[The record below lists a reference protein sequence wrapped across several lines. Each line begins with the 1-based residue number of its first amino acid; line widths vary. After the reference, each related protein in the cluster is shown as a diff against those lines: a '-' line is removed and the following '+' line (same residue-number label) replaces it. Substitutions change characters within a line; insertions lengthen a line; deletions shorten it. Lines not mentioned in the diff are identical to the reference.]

1 MRTSKDYSKKG
12 GRDMRDQR
20 LSTEEIG
27 EILDMYES
35 SSEMHTGA
43 VIRIDLS
50 NHKILYSSNFKR
62 VIGLGKDEFP
72 QNLDELKKLLREED
86 FQKLQDNFNNY
97 DYENEWIL
105 RVSFKEKRE
114 GFDNFE
120 LVGKKKRWN
129 NRDIVYILIRNTKQK
144 YGMITPETFFPKDLF
159 DNSQQAI
166 VITDKNN
173 KVVTV
178 NKAFVDMMGYSLEEV
193 VGKDPHFWSSNM
205 HDKTFYQR
213 MWYDLKSKGFWNGR
227 LINKKR
233 NGEIIFTYSN
243 IFEIKGYSN
252 ELIGYIAINTDITNN
267 VRREEEITRVHKYDF
282 QTWLPNKEFL
292 LEKMKDVIARN
303 LDNVHAE
310 YALIVIKI
318 NKMHEL
324 PIVYDFEKINFII
337 KEITDRITKI
347 AENDFFVSRIAED
360 EFALFGSLNSLS
372 NIEEISNTLIKA
384 LAEPLQ
390 LFGEKV
396 FIKARIG
403 ISTYPQ
409 NSKDPEQLINQAR
422 TALNVSSKSDINF
435 YSLDLSN
442 LIKYENLIEEEIY
455 YALQN
460 NKLVLFFQ
468 PQIDTDNFEIIGAE
482 ALIRMQKSDGTILSP
497 FDFLEVAKKKGLMTE
512 IDRFVLEST
521 AKIAKELNS
530 SLNNKIKVFFNV
542 SKSFFEDKDFLNF
555 IEIVLDKYDID
566 PSYLGVELTE
576 EIFIDDFYS
585 AQKKI
590 NALKKMGLQI
600 ALDDFGTGF
609 SSLSYLN
616 KLRIDKIK
624 IDKSFVDD
632 LLKSESSKRLVSSII
647 SMSHI
652 LGLEV
657 IAEGVETQEQLSFLQ
672 SKGCYEI
679 QGYYFSKP
687 LPLAEFVKSFC

>member
-62 VIGLGKDEFP
+62 VTGFGKDEIP
-72 QNLDELKKLLREED
+72 RNLDELIKLLREED
-86 FQKLQDNFNNY
+86 FHRFQHNLNNY
-97 DYENEWIL
+97 DYGSEWIL
-105 RVSFKEKRE
+105 RVSLKEKRE

-144 YGMITPETFFPKDLF
+144 YGMITPETFFPKDVF

-173 KVVTV
+173 KVVTI
-178 NKAFVDMMGYSLEEV
+178 NKAFSDMMGYSLEEV
-193 VGKDPHFWSSNM
+193 VEKDPHFWSSNM

-213 MWYDLKSKGFWNGR
+213 MWYDLKTKGFWNGR
-227 LINKKR
+227 IINKKK

-243 IFEIKGYSN
+243 IFEIKGYNN
-252 ELIGYIAINTDITNN
+252 ELIGYIAINSDITTNIK
-267 VRREEEITRVHKYDF
+267 REEELTRVHKYDF

-292 LEKMKDVIARN
+292 LEKMRDVITKTTVN
-303 LDNVHAE
+303 SDAE
-310 YALIVIKI
+310 YVLIVIKI

-324 PIVYDFEKINFII
+324 PIVYDFEKTNIII
-337 KEITDRITKI
+337 KEITERVTKI
-347 AENDFFVSRIAED
+347 AANDFFVSRIADD
-360 EFALFGSLNSLS
+360 EFALFGSLNSLE
-372 NIEEISNTLIKA
+372 NIEEISNTLIKT

-390 LFGEKV
+390 IFGEKA

-403 ISTYPQ
+403 ISTYPH
-409 NSKDPEQLINQAR
+409 NSNDPEQLINQAR
-422 TALNVSSKSDINF
+422 TALNVSSKNDINF
-435 YSLDLSN
+435 YSPDLSN

-455 YALQN
+455 QALQN

-468 PQIDTDNFEIIGAE
+468 PQIETRNFELIGAE
-482 ALIRMQKSDGTILSP
+482 ALVRLQKSDGTILSP
-497 FDFLEVAKKKGLMTE
+497 MDFLEVAKKKGLMTE

-521 AKIAKELNS
+521 TKIAKELNS
-530 SLNNKIKVFFNV
+530 SKNRLKVFFNV
-542 SKSFFEDKDFLNF
+542 SKSFFEDEDFLNF
-555 IEIVLDKYDID
+555 IEIVLDKYGID
-566 PSYLGVELTE
+566 LSCLGVELTE

-657 IAEGVETQEQLSFLQ
+657 IAEGVETEEQLSFLQ

-687 LPLAEFVKSFC
+687 LPLPEFVESFC

>member
-86 FQKLQDNFNNY
+86 FQKLQDNLNNY
-97 DYENEWIL
+97 DYGSEWIL
-105 RVSFKEKRE
+105 RVSLKEKRE

-324 PIVYDFEKINFII
+324 PIVYDFEKTNIII
-337 KEITDRITKI
+337 KEITERVTKI
-347 AENDFFVSRIAED
+347 AANDFFVSRIADD
-360 EFALFGSLNSLS
+360 EFALFGSLNSLE
-372 NIEEISNTLIKA
+372 NIEEISNTLIKT

-390 LFGEKV
+390 IFREKA

-409 NSKDPEQLINQAR
+409 NSNDPEQLINQTR
-422 TALNVSSKSDINF
+422 TALNVSSKNDINF
-435 YSLDLSN
+435 YSPDLSN

-455 YALQN
+455 QALQN

-468 PQIDTDNFEIIGAE
+468 PQIETRNFELIGAE
-482 ALIRMQKSDGTILSP
+482 ALVRLQKSDGTILSP
-497 FDFLEVAKKKGLMTE
+497 MDFLEVAKKKGLMTE

-521 AKIAKELNS
+521 TKIAKELNS
-530 SLNNKIKVFFNV
+530 SKNRLKVFFNV
-542 SKSFFEDKDFLNF
+542 SKSFFEDEDFLNF
-555 IEIVLDKYDID
+555 IEIVLDKYGID
-566 PSYLGVELTE
+566 LSCLGVELTE

-590 NALKKMGLQI
+590 NTLKKMGLQI

-609 SSLSYLN
+609 SSLSFLN

-657 IAEGVETQEQLSFLQ
+657 IAEGVETEEQLSFLQ

-687 LPLAEFVKSFC
+687 LPLPEFVESFC

>member
-144 YGMITPETFFPKDLF
+144 YGMITPETFFSKDVF
-159 DNSQQAI
+159 DNSPQAI

-173 KVVTV
+173 KVVTI

-213 MWYDLKSKGFWNGR
+213 MWYDLKTKGFWNGR
-227 LINKKR
+227 ITNKKK

-243 IFEIKGYSN
+243 IFEIKGYNN
-252 ELIGYIAINTDITNN
+252 ELIGYIAINSDITTNIK
-267 VRREEEITRVHKYDF
+267 REEELTRAHKYDF

-292 LEKMKDVIARN
+292 LEKMRDVITKTTVN
-303 LDNVHAE
+303 SDAE
-310 YALIVIKI
+310 YVLIVIKI

-324 PIVYDFEKINFII
+324 PIVYDFEKTNIII
-337 KEITDRITKI
+337 KEITERVTKI
-347 AENDFFVSRIAED
+347 AANDFFVSRISED
-360 EFALFGSLNSLS
+360 EFALFGSLDSS
-372 NIEEISNTLIKA
+372 KNIEEISDRLIKT

-390 LFGEKV
+390 IFGEKA

-403 ISTYPQ
+403 ISTYPH
-409 NSKDPEQLINQAR
+409 NSNDPEQLINQAR
-422 TALNVSSKSDINF
+422 TALNVSSKNDINF
-435 YSLDLSN
+435 YSPDLSN

-455 YALQN
+455 QALQN

-468 PQIDTDNFEIIGAE
+468 PQIDTHNFELIGAE
-482 ALIRMQKSDGTILSP
+482 ALVRLQKSDGTILSP
-497 FDFLEVAKKKGLMTE
+497 MDFLEVAKKKGLMTE

-521 AKIAKELNS
+521 TKIAKELNS
-530 SLNNKIKVFFNV
+530 SKNRLKVFFNV
-542 SKSFFEDKDFLNF
+542 SKSFFEDEDFLNF
-555 IEIVLDKYDID
+555 IEIVLDKYGID
-566 PSYLGVELTE
+566 PSCLGVELTE

-590 NALKKMGLQI
+590 NALKNMGLQI

-609 SSLSYLN
+609 SSLAYLN

-657 IAEGVETQEQLSFLQ
+657 IAEGVETEEQLSFLQ

-687 LPLAEFVKSFC
+687 LPLPEFVESFC

>member
-1 MRTSKDYSKKG
+1 MENH
-12 GRDMRDQR
+12 R
-20 LSTEEIG
+20 LSNEEKD
-27 EILDMYES
+27 ELLDMYDS

-50 NHKILYSSNFKR
+50 NRKIMYSSNFKR
-62 VIGLGKDEFP
+62 VTGFGKDEIP
-72 QNLDELKKLLREED
+72 RNLDELIKLLREED
-86 FQKLQDNFNNY
+86 FHRFQHNLNNY
-97 DYENEWIL
+97 DYGSEWIL
-105 RVSFKEKRE
+105 RVSLKEKRE

-120 LVGKKKRWN
+120 LVGKKKRMDD
-129 NRDIVYILIRNTKQK
+129 RDIIYILIRNTKQK
-144 YGMITPETFFPKDLF
+144 YGRITPETFFPKDVF

-173 KVVTV
+173 KVVTI
-178 NKAFVDMMGYSLEEV
+178 NKAFSDMMGYSLEEV

-213 MWYDLKSKGFWNGR
+213 MWYDLKTKGFWNGR
-227 LINKKR
+227 ITNKKK

-243 IFEIKGYSN
+243 IFEIKGYNN
-252 ELIGYIAINTDITNN
+252 ELIGYIAINSDITTNIK
-267 VRREEEITRVHKYDF
+267 REEELTRAHKYDF

-292 LEKMKDVIARN
+292 LEKMRDVISKTTVN
-303 LDNVHAE
+303 SDAE
-310 YALIVIKI
+310 YVLIVIKI

-324 PIVYDFEKINFII
+324 PIVYDFEKTNVII
-337 KEITDRITKI
+337 KEITERVTKI
-347 AENDFFVSRIAED
+347 AANDFFVSRISED
-360 EFALFGSLNSLS
+360 EFALFGSLDSS
-372 NIEEISNTLIKA
+372 KNIEEISDRLIKT

-390 LFGEKV
+390 IFGEKA

-403 ISTYPQ
+403 ISTYPL
-409 NSKDPEQLINQAR
+409 NSNDPEQLINQAR
-422 TALNVSSKSDINF
+422 TALNVSSKNDINF
-435 YSLDLSN
+435 YSPDLSN

-455 YALQN
+455 QALQN

-468 PQIDTDNFEIIGAE
+468 PQIETRNFEIIGAE

-590 NALKKMGLQI
+590 NALKNMGLQI

-609 SSLSYLN
+609 SSLAYLN

-624 IDKSFVDD
+624 IDKSFIDD

-687 LPLAEFVKSFC
+687 LPLPEFVESFC

>member
-1 MRTSKDYSKKG
+1 MENH
-12 GRDMRDQR
+12 R
-20 LSTEEIG
+20 LSNEEKD
-27 EILDMYES
+27 ELLDMYDS

-50 NHKILYSSNFKR
+50 NRKIMYSSNFKR
-62 VIGLGKDEFP
+62 VTGFGKDEIP
-72 QNLDELKKLLREED
+72 KNLDELIKLLREED
-86 FQKLQDNFNNY
+86 FHRFQHNLNNY
-97 DYENEWIL
+97 DYGSEWIL
-105 RVSFKEKRE
+105 RVSLKEKRE

-120 LVGKKKRWN
+120 LVGKKKRMDD
-129 NRDIVYILIRNTKQK
+129 RDIIYILIRNTKQK
-144 YGMITPETFFPKDLF
+144 YGMITPETFFPKDVF

-173 KVVTV
+173 KVVTI
-178 NKAFVDMMGYSLEEV
+178 NKAFSDMMGYSLEEV

-213 MWYDLKSKGFWNGR
+213 MWYDLKTKGFWNGR
-227 LINKKR
+227 IINKKK

-243 IFEIKGYSN
+243 IFEIKGYNN
-252 ELIGYIAINTDITNN
+252 ELIGYIAINSDITTNIK
-267 VRREEEITRVHKYDF
+267 REEELTRVHKYDF

-292 LEKMKDVIARN
+292 LEKMRDVITKTTVN
-303 LDNVHAE
+303 SDAE
-310 YALIVIKI
+310 YVLIVIKI

-324 PIVYDFEKINFII
+324 PIVYDFEKTNIII
-337 KEITDRITKI
+337 KEITERVTKI
-347 AENDFFVSRIAED
+347 AANDFFVSRIADD
-360 EFALFGSLNSLS
+360 EFALFGSLNSLE
-372 NIEEISNTLIKA
+372 NIEEISNTLIKT

-390 LFGEKV
+390 IFGEKA

-403 ISTYPQ
+403 ISTYPH
-409 NSKDPEQLINQAR
+409 NSNDPEQLINQAR
-422 TALNVSSKSDINF
+422 TALNVSSKNDINF
-435 YSLDLSN
+435 YSPDLSN

-455 YALQN
+455 QALQN

-468 PQIDTDNFEIIGAE
+468 PQIETRNFELIGAE
-482 ALIRMQKSDGTILSP
+482 ALVRLQKSDGTILSP
-497 FDFLEVAKKKGLMTE
+497 MDFLEVAKKKGLMTE

-521 AKIAKELNS
+521 TKIAKELNS
-530 SLNNKIKVFFNV
+530 SKNRLKVFFNV
-542 SKSFFEDKDFLNF
+542 SKSFFEDEDFLNF

-590 NALKKMGLQI
+590 NALKNMGLQI

-609 SSLSYLN
+609 SSLAYLN

-624 IDKSFVDD
+624 IDKSFIDD

>member
-1 MRTSKDYSKKG
+1 
-12 GRDMRDQR
+12 
-20 LSTEEIG
+20 
-27 EILDMYES
+27 
-35 SSEMHTGA
+35 
-43 VIRIDLS
+43 
-50 NHKILYSSNFKR
+50 
-62 VIGLGKDEFP
+62 
-72 QNLDELKKLLREED
+72 
-86 FQKLQDNFNNY
+86 
-97 DYENEWIL
+97 
-105 RVSFKEKRE
+105 
-114 GFDNFE
+114 
-120 LVGKKKRWN
+120 
-129 NRDIVYILIRNTKQK
+129 
-144 YGMITPETFFPKDLF
+144 
-159 DNSQQAI
+159 
-166 VITDKNN
+166 
-173 KVVTV
+173 
-178 NKAFVDMMGYSLEEV
+178 
-193 VGKDPHFWSSNM
+193 
-205 HDKTFYQR
+205 
-213 MWYDLKSKGFWNGR
+213 MWYDLKTKGFWNGR
-227 LINKKR
+227 IINKKK

-243 IFEIKGYSN
+243 IFEIKGYNN
-252 ELIGYIAINTDITNN
+252 ELIGYIAINSDITTNIK
-267 VRREEEITRVHKYDF
+267 REEEITRVHKYDF

-292 LEKMKDVIARN
+292 LEKMRDVITKTTVN
-303 LDNVHAE
+303 SDAE
-310 YALIVIKI
+310 YVLIVIKI

-324 PIVYDFEKINFII
+324 PIVYDFEKTNIII
-337 KEITDRITKI
+337 KEITERVTKI
-347 AENDFFVSRIAED
+347 AANDFFVSRIADD
-360 EFALFGSLNSLS
+360 EFALFGSLNSLE
-372 NIEEISNTLIKA
+372 NIEEISNTLIKT

-390 LFGEKV
+390 IFGEKA

-497 FDFLEVAKKKGLMTE
+497 MDFLEVAKKKGLMTE

-521 AKIAKELNS
+521 TKIAKELNS
-530 SLNNKIKVFFNV
+530 SKNRLKVFFNV
-542 SKSFFEDKDFLNF
+542 SKSFFEDEDFLNF

-657 IAEGVETQEQLSFLQ
+657 IAEGVETEEQLSFLQ

-687 LPLAEFVKSFC
+687 LPLPEFVESFC

>member
-1 MRTSKDYSKKG
+1 MSTKKFLSMFLLLLCVFSIFFAESIELQILATSDLHGRFLPYDYALNQPDYSGSLAQVATIIRELKSENPSNTILIDNGDTIQENLSHIFLDDAIHPMIFALNEMNYDVFVLGNHEFNYGIPTLKKVMRQFVPKDEDPNSVLCGNVYNPDGTRLAAPYKIVTTEDGIKVGIIGMVTPNITRWDAANLKDYIVV
-12 GRDMRDQR
+12 DP
-20 LSTEEIG
+20 
-27 EILDMYES
+27 
-35 SSEMHTGA
+35 
-43 VIRIDLS
+43 V
-50 NHKILYSSNFKR
+50 
-62 VIGLGKDEFP
+62 DE
-72 QNLDELKKLLREED
+72 
-86 FQKLQDNFNNY
+86 
-97 DYENEWIL
+97 
-105 RVSFKEKRE
+105 
-114 GFDNFE
+114 
-120 LVGKKKRWN
+120 
-129 NRDIVYILIRNTKQK
+129 
-144 YGMITPETFFPKDLF
+144 
-159 DNSQQAI
+159 
-166 VITDKNN
+166 
-173 KVVTV
+173 
-178 NKAFVDMMGYSLEEV
+178 
-193 VGKDPHFWSSNM
+193 
-205 HDKTFYQR
+205 
-213 MWYDLKSKGFWNGR
+213 
-227 LINKKR
+227 
-233 NGEIIFTYSN
+233 
-243 IFEIKGYSN
+243 
-252 ELIGYIAINTDITNN
+252 
-267 VRREEEITRVHKYDF
+267 
-282 QTWLPNKEFL
+282 
-292 LEKMKDVIARN
+292 
-303 LDNVHAE
+303 
-310 YALIVIKI
+310 
-318 NKMHEL
+318 
-324 PIVYDFEKINFII
+324 
-337 KEITDRITKI
+337 
-347 AENDFFVSRIAED
+347 
-360 EFALFGSLNSLS
+360 
-372 NIEEISNTLIKA
+372 
-384 LAEPLQ
+384 
-390 LFGEKV
+390 
-396 FIKARIG
+396 ARIG

-590 NALKKMGLQI
+590 NALKNMGLQI

-609 SSLSYLN
+609 SSLAYLN

-624 IDKSFVDD
+624 IDKSFIDD

>member
-62 VIGLGKDEFP
+62 VTGFGKDEIP
-72 QNLDELKKLLREED
+72 RNLDELIKLLREED
-86 FQKLQDNFNNY
+86 FHRFQHNLNNY
-97 DYENEWIL
+97 DYGSEWIL
-105 RVSFKEKRE
+105 RVSLKEKRE

-120 LVGKKKRWN
+120 LVGKKKRMDD
-129 NRDIVYILIRNTKQK
+129 RDIIYILIRNTKQK
-144 YGMITPETFFPKDLF
+144 YGMITPETFFPKDVF

-173 KVVTV
+173 KVVTI
-178 NKAFVDMMGYSLEEV
+178 NKAFSDMMGYSLEEV

-213 MWYDLKSKGFWNGR
+213 MWYDLKTKGFWNGR
-227 LINKKR
+227 IINKKK

-243 IFEIKGYSN
+243 IFEIKGYNN
-252 ELIGYIAINTDITNN
+252 ELIGYIAINSDITTNIK
-267 VRREEEITRVHKYDF
+267 REEELTRVHKYDF

-292 LEKMKDVIARN
+292 LEKMRDVISKTTVN
-303 LDNVHAE
+303 SDAE
-310 YALIVIKI
+310 YVLIVIKI

-324 PIVYDFEKINFII
+324 PIVYDFEKTNIII
-337 KEITDRITKI
+337 KEITERVTKI
-347 AENDFFVSRIAED
+347 AANDFFVSRIADD
-360 EFALFGSLNSLS
+360 EFALFGSLNSLE
-372 NIEEISNTLIKA
+372 NIEEISNTLIKT

-390 LFGEKV
+390 IFGEKA

-403 ISTYPQ
+403 ISTYPH
-409 NSKDPEQLINQAR
+409 NSNDPEQLINQAR
-422 TALNVSSKSDINF
+422 TALNVSSKNDINF
-435 YSLDLSN
+435 YSPDLSN

-455 YALQN
+455 QALQN

-468 PQIDTDNFEIIGAE
+468 PQIETRNFELIGAE
-482 ALIRMQKSDGTILSP
+482 ALVRLQKSDGTILSP
-497 FDFLEVAKKKGLMTE
+497 MDFLEVAKKKGLMTE

-521 AKIAKELNS
+521 TKIAKELNS
-530 SLNNKIKVFFNV
+530 SKNRLKVFFNV
-542 SKSFFEDKDFLNF
+542 SKSFFEDEDFLNF
-555 IEIVLDKYDID
+555 IEIVLDKYGID
-566 PSYLGVELTE
+566 LSCLGVELTE

-657 IAEGVETQEQLSFLQ
+657 IAEGVETEEQLSFLQ

-687 LPLAEFVKSFC
+687 LPLPEFVESFC

>member
-1 MRTSKDYSKKG
+1 MENH
-12 GRDMRDQR
+12 R
-20 LSTEEIG
+20 LSNEEKD
-27 EILDMYES
+27 ELLDMYDS

-50 NHKILYSSNFKR
+50 NRKIMYSSNFKR
-62 VIGLGKDEFP
+62 VTGFGKDEIP
-72 QNLDELKKLLREED
+72 RNLDELIKLLREED
-86 FQKLQDNFNNY
+86 FHRFQHNLNNY
-97 DYENEWIL
+97 DYGSEWIL
-105 RVSFKEKRE
+105 RVSLKEKRE

-120 LVGKKKRWN
+120 LVGKKKRMDD
-129 NRDIVYILIRNTKQK
+129 RDIIYILIRNTKQK
-144 YGMITPETFFPKDLF
+144 YGMITPETFFPKDVF

-173 KVVTV
+173 KVVTI
-178 NKAFVDMMGYSLEEV
+178 NKAFSDMMGYSLEEV

-213 MWYDLKSKGFWNGR
+213 MWYDLKTKGFWNGR
-227 LINKKR
+227 IINKKK

-243 IFEIKGYSN
+243 IFEIKGYNN
-252 ELIGYIAINTDITNN
+252 ELIGYIAINSDITTNIK
-267 VRREEEITRVHKYDF
+267 REEELTRVHKYDF

-292 LEKMKDVIARN
+292 LEKMRDVISKTTVN
-303 LDNVHAE
+303 SDAE
-310 YALIVIKI
+310 YVLIVIKI

-324 PIVYDFEKINFII
+324 PIVYDFEKTNIII
-337 KEITDRITKI
+337 KEITERVTKI
-347 AENDFFVSRIAED
+347 AANDFFVSRIADD
-360 EFALFGSLNSLS
+360 EFALFGSLNSLE
-372 NIEEISNTLIKA
+372 NIEEISNTLIKT

-390 LFGEKV
+390 IFGEKA

-403 ISTYPQ
+403 ISTYPH
-409 NSKDPEQLINQAR
+409 NSNDPEQLINQAR
-422 TALNVSSKSDINF
+422 TALNVSSKNDINF
-435 YSLDLSN
+435 YSPDLSN

-455 YALQN
+455 QALQN

-468 PQIDTDNFEIIGAE
+468 PQIETRNFELIGAE
-482 ALIRMQKSDGTILSP
+482 ALVRLQKSDGTILSP
-497 FDFLEVAKKKGLMTE
+497 MDFLEVAKKKGLMTE

-521 AKIAKELNS
+521 TKIAKELNS
-530 SLNNKIKVFFNV
+530 SKNRLKVFFNV
-542 SKSFFEDKDFLNF
+542 SKSFFEDEDFLNF
-555 IEIVLDKYDID
+555 IEIVLDKYGID
-566 PSYLGVELTE
+566 LSCLGVELTE

-657 IAEGVETQEQLSFLQ
+657 IAEGVETEEQLSFLQ

-687 LPLAEFVKSFC
+687 LPLPEFVESFC

>member
-1 MRTSKDYSKKG
+1 
-12 GRDMRDQR
+12 
-20 LSTEEIG
+20 
-27 EILDMYES
+27 
-35 SSEMHTGA
+35 
-43 VIRIDLS
+43 
-50 NHKILYSSNFKR
+50 
-62 VIGLGKDEFP
+62 
-72 QNLDELKKLLREED
+72 
-86 FQKLQDNFNNY
+86 
-97 DYENEWIL
+97 
-105 RVSFKEKRE
+105 
-114 GFDNFE
+114 
-120 LVGKKKRWN
+120 
-129 NRDIVYILIRNTKQK
+129 
-144 YGMITPETFFPKDLF
+144 MITPETFFPKDLF

-347 AENDFFVSRIAED
+347 AANDFFVSRIADD
-360 EFALFGSLNSLS
+360 EFALFGSLNSLE
-372 NIEEISNTLIKA
+372 NIEEISNTLIKT

-390 LFGEKV
+390 IFGEKA

-403 ISTYPQ
+403 ISTYPH
-409 NSKDPEQLINQAR
+409 NSNDPEQLINQAR
-422 TALNVSSKSDINF
+422 TALNVSSKNDINF
-435 YSLDLSN
+435 YSPDLSN

-455 YALQN
+455 QALQN

-468 PQIDTDNFEIIGAE
+468 PQIETRNFELIGAE
-482 ALIRMQKSDGTILSP
+482 ALVRLQKSDGTILSP

-609 SSLSYLN
+609 SSLAYLN

-624 IDKSFVDD
+624 IDKSFIDD